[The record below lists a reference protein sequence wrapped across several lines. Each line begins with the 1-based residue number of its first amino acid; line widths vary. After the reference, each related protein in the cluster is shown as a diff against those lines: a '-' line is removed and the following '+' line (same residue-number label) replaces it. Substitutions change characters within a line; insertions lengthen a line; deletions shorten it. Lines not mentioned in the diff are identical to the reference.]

1 MRNRVLLLASVLWT
15 ATCAPRPLHEV
26 SVRQPLGDSYVET
39 VAYRVPGG
47 GCLLVNLHEDEQTS
61 VQAALDV
68 IRRVGGEIVKLR
80 HSGERLIRFQIEG
93 KEYAVDPNR
102 IFTPAGCRATLERYS
117 RPDPAAAE
125 AALAFARHLMR
136 SYGLDRSGVIITLHN
151 NGDGGYSVTDYLPGG
166 ELEQDAE
173 EVFLAPGA
181 DPDDFFFVT
190 TREWFETFQAE
201 GFNVVLQNNRSV
213 TDDGSLSVLA
223 ARLGIPYV
231 NLEAQHGHHR
241 QQRRML
247 RVLLRKLSYCRSS

>member
-15 ATCAPRPLHEV
+15 ATCAPRPFHEV

-117 RPDPAAAE
+117 R
-125 AALAFARHLMR
+125 
-136 SYGLDRSGVIITLHN
+136 
-151 NGDGGYSVTDYLPGG
+151 
-166 ELEQDAE
+166 
-173 EVFLAPGA
+173 
-181 DPDDFFFVT
+181 
-190 TREWFETFQAE
+190 
-201 GFNVVLQNNRSV
+201 
-213 TDDGSLSVLA
+213 
-223 ARLGIPYV
+223 
-231 NLEAQHGHHR
+231 
-241 QQRRML
+241 
-247 RVLLRKLSYCRSS
+247 